1 MSSKQ
6 LSARDLLRKSREQ
19 KKQQQQKQNQIP
31 TKRQRTSDED
41 EAKAAFG
48 VLKLNISST
57 KDTKDTHKTKHIAIE
72 DSNKRQ
78 KTDNHNLALVNY
90 GDSNSSESESG
101 RESDSE
107 INRASDG
114 ESPDNNGVG
123 GLPAGFFD
131 SGVDPSKAESDD
143 EMKVEIEDGRP
154 IQAPKKETTSASGD
168 GLERELAAFEDEV
181 LQLEVSNGVKDK
193 ANESGE
199 SDELV
204 DDIMAESY
212 VDRQGEIWETRTK
225 RLLELHSR
233 IKAELQNEQNE
244 QNDQP
249 PPSSSSSSDADS
261 DLEDEILNWRNT
273 GFN

>member
-1 MSSKQ
+1 
-6 LSARDLLRKSREQ
+6 
-19 KKQQQQKQNQIP
+19 
-31 TKRQRTSDED
+31 
-41 EAKAAFG
+41 
-48 VLKLNISST
+48 
-57 KDTKDTHKTKHIAIE
+57 
-72 DSNKRQ
+72 
-78 KTDNHNLALVNY
+78 
-90 GDSNSSESESG
+90 
-101 RESDSE
+101 
-107 INRASDG
+107 
-114 ESPDNNGVG
+114 
-123 GLPAGFFD
+123 
-131 SGVDPSKAESDD
+131 
-143 EMKVEIEDGRP
+143 MKVEIEDGRP

-225 RLLELHSR
+225 RLLALHSR

-244 QNDQP
+244 QNVQP

>member
-19 KKQQQQKQNQIP
+19 KKQQQQQKQNQIP

-41 EAKAAFG
+41 EAKATFG

-57 KDTKDTHKTKHIAIE
+57 KGTKDTHKTKHIAIE

-78 KTDNHNLALVNY
+78 RTDNHNLALVNY
-90 GDSNSSESESG
+90 GDSSSSSSESESG

-123 GLPAGFFD
+123 VLPAGFFD

-154 IQAPKKETTSASGD
+154 IQAPKKETISASSD
-168 GLERELAAFEDEV
+168 GLERELATFEDEV
-181 LQLEVSNGVKDK
+181 SQLEVSNGVKDK
-193 ANESGE
+193 ANESDE

-204 DDIMAESY
+204 DDIMAENY
-212 VDRQGEIWETRTK
+212 VDKQGEIWETRTK
-225 RLLELHSR
+225 RLLELHSL
-233 IKAELQNEQNE
+233 IKAELQNEQE
-244 QNDQP
+244 DQP

-261 DLEDEILNWRNT
+261 DLENEILDWRNT